1 MYITICETDHQS
13 KFDETG
19 HAEPVHWDNPEGWDR
34 EGGGGGLGWGG
45 RLGGFGMRDM
55 CTPVADSCQCMAE
68 TATIL

>member
-34 EGGGGGLGWGG
+34 EGGEREVQDGEHMYTHG
-45 RLGGFGMRDM
+45 
-55 CTPVADSCQCMAE
+55 
-68 TATIL
+68 